1 MSGAA
6 QPPAKRRRVT
16 FGDTETRTYAPA
28 RSSTDPRRPRADD
41 AEDVHRAR
49 GGRRGGAQRAAA
61 VAAAG
66 SGSAEGDEYDESVV
80 ALVLMRVV
88 QDVEIQA
95 DADKLKAQHT
105 PAEPEPQPQTDMLG
119 MAANKK
125 DGGDEQEAAHVL
137 MQKADTMAEWSE
149 AQVSEW
155 ISRIELPD
163 GCAQAVQDVCSEMD
177 GQDLLE
183 FNIRPL
189 QKLLRKAGAQEPE
202 AAAKAILWQRDNVD
216 KEGRAE
222 AEGEAS

>member
-1 MSGAA
+1 MSEAA

-95 DADKLKAQHT
+95 DDSSATGTLPWAPST
-105 PAEPEPQPQTDMLG
+105 PGFNQIIYDMTVDMTVTLG
-119 MAANKK
+119 P
-125 DGGDEQEAAHVL
+125 
-137 MQKADTMAEWSE
+137 
-149 AQVSEW
+149 
-155 ISRIELPD
+155 PD
-163 GCAQAVQDVCSEMD
+163 C
-177 GQDLLE
+177 
-183 FNIRPL
+183 RY
-189 QKLLRKAGAQEPE
+189 
-202 AAAKAILWQRDNVD
+202 
-216 KEGRAE
+216 EGRS
-222 AEGEAS
+222 GDASIRYSDNSLNMGACG